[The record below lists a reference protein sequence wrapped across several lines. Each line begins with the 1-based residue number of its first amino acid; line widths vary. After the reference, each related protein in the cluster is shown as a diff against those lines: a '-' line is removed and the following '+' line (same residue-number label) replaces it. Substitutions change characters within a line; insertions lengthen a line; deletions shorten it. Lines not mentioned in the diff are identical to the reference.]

1 MYVHGV
7 LAAWISPS
15 AINFR
20 RKTAVTDLASFTG
33 TGDLPGAFAEL
44 GQTEPR
50 AGGRCPVAPGLRA
63 VQQGSRKDQITA
75 DRVGHNFYML
85 LLRNNINI
93 GNAFFNL

>member
-50 AGGRCPVAPGLRA
+50 AGGHHCPVAPGLRA

-75 DRVGHNFYML
+75 DRVGHNL
-85 LLRNNINI
+85 DIVLLRNKINI
-93 GNAFFNL
+93 ENTIF